1 MRIATFPV
9 AASLLTAVLFAQIY
23 LPTKSQLTKPE
34 FPQVMQRV
42 PPGSDGERMW
52 TRAQIRVVPLESIVS
67 DRTKLDA
74 FRTQIGKSE
83 IEALRLASSNPS
95 LREPL
100 FRQIDLM
107 NALLHY
113 AENRDSDEGKSVA
126 AIDVQRHLNE
136 IEGRI
141 NCEAC
146 HTGVVAG
153 SRPKQATKF

>member
-1 MRIATFPV
+1 MRIATFPL

-23 LPTKSQLTKPE
+23 LPPKSQLTQHE
-34 FPQVMQRV
+34 ISRVVQRV

-52 TRAQIRVVPLESIVS
+52 TRAQIRVIPLETAISN
-67 DRTKLDA
+67 RTELESLRNHIA
-74 FRTQIGKSE
+74 KSE
-83 IEALRLASSNPS
+83 VEALRLSSSNPS

-100 FRQIDLM
+100 FRQLDLM
-107 NALLHY
+107 KALLHF
-113 AENRDSDEGKSVA
+113 AESQDSDQGKSAV

-146 HTGVVAG
+146 HTEVVATSAPG
-153 SRPKQATKF
+153 RNKP